1 MRRGVVAFTR
11 LGSLARSAGILSA
24 LSLVAC
30 VGDDTNPPSPDA
42 GVTDATVSSDG
53 SGGDSASASASDA
66 GVDGGECVPY
76 DAAGLSDAEI
86 QAGKAIVLQSKCG
99 KCHGQELQGNQNGV
113 PSTTAEGG
121 IAYPPD
127 LTPDPIMGLGCWTNQ
142 QIANAFLYGIDNQ
155 GALLCNPMPH
165 FSELADGGISEAGA
179 AAVVA
184 YLRSI
189 PAISTNVPS
198 TGDCPVPTPTDG
210 GEPDGGPDAAPDAAP
225 DGSLLDAGHDGAVPD
240 AAPDGSLLDAGPD
253 GSVSD
258 AGADVEL
265 DGTAAD
271 GASDAADEAAS
282 DGGLDAD

>member
-1 MRRGVVAFTR
+1 MRRGVLAVAK
-11 LGSLARSAGILSA
+11 LARFAWTLSA
-24 LSLVAC
+24 VSLVAC

-42 GVTDATVSSDG
+42 GVTDATVSTDG
-53 SGGDSASASASDA
+53 SGGDSAAASDA
-66 GVDGGECVPY
+66 GVDSGECVPY
-76 DAAGLSDAEI
+76 DASALSDAEI
-86 QAGKAIVLQSKCG
+86 QTGKAIVLQSKCG

-127 LTPDPIMGLGCWTNQ
+127 LTPDPINGLGCWTNE
-142 QIANAFLYGIDNQ
+142 QIARAFLYGMDNE

-165 FSELADGGISEAGA
+165 FGELADGGISEAGA

-210 GEPDGGPDAAPDAAP
+210 GEPDSGPDAAPDAGP
-225 DGSLLDAGHDGAVPD
+225 DGSLLDAGHDAGPDGAVPD
-240 AAPDGSLLDAGPD
+240 AGPD
-253 GSVSD
+253 GAMIDSGPDGTVSD

-265 DGTAAD
+265 DGTVVDA
-271 GASDAADEAAS
+271 GSDVANEDAS